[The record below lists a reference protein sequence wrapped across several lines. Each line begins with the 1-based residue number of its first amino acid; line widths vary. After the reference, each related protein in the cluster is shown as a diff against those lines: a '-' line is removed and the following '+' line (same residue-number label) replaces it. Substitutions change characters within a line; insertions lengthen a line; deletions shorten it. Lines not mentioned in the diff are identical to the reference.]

1 MMGEE
6 APKSDAKSQTV
17 DSFKDGKISR
27 SQYYWN
33 LAKMT
38 VFWTASSFSFYLLQA
53 MTKDFE
59 GNLFI
64 NYYLDGIAGVTG
76 LLIAQPLYNLL
87 KMKFAFIVSTTLTL
101 LFGTLLLIFEEGYVT
116 SSWIEEFG
124 CPKSGYT

>member
-1 MMGEE
+1 
-6 APKSDAKSQTV
+6 
-17 DSFKDGKISR
+17 
-27 SQYYWN
+27 
-33 LAKMT
+33 
-38 VFWTASSFSFYLLQA
+38 

-64 NYYLDGIAGVTG
+64 NYYLDGTAGVVG
-76 LLIAQPLYNLL
+76 LLIAQPLYDWLQ
-87 KMKFAFIVSTTLTL
+87 MRVAFVVSTTLTL